1 MDMVQIRSA
10 EISDAKDILAVYE
23 YYVKHTAIS
32 FEYDVPTLE
41 EFRERIKKTLSKY
54 PYLVAV
60 RDGKIVGYSY
70 AGAFVGRAAYDWS
83 AELTIYLNPE
93 EKGHGTGRKLYEAI
107 EEKLAG
113 MGIKNLYACIGDPLE
128 EDEYLTRN
136 SEKFHAHMGF
146 TKVGTFHECGHKFG
160 RWYNMIWMEKII
172 GKHE

>member
-1 MDMVQIRSA
+1 
-10 EISDAKDILAVYE
+10 
-23 YYVKHTAIS
+23 
-32 FEYDVPTLE
+32 
-41 EFRERIKKTLSKY
+41 
-54 PYLVAV
+54 
-60 RDGKIVGYSY
+60 
-70 AGAFVGRAAYDWS
+70 VGRAAYDWS

-93 EKGHGTGRKLYEAI
+93 EKGHGIGRKLYEAI

-146 TKVGTFHECGHKFG
+146 TKVGTFHKCGHKFG

>member
-1 MDMVQIRSA
+1 MDMVQIRPA
-10 EISDAKDILAVYE
+10 EVSDAKDILAVYE

-83 AELTIYLNPE
+83 AELTIYLHPE
-93 EKGHGTGRKLYEAI
+93 EKGHGIGRKLYEAI

-136 SEKFHAHMGF
+136 SEKFHSHMGF

>member
-83 AELTIYLNPE
+83 AELTIYLSPE
-93 EKGHGTGRKLYEAI
+93 EKGHGTGRKLYEEI
-107 EEKLAG
+107 EEKLAD
-113 MGIKNLYACIGDPLE
+113 MSIKNLYACIGDPLE

-146 TKVGTFHECGHKFG
+146 TKVGTFHKCGHKFG

>member
-1 MDMVQIRSA
+1 MDMVQIRLA

-23 YYVKHTAIS
+23 YYVEHTAIS
-32 FEYDVPTLE
+32 FEYDVPTLA
-41 EFRERIKKTLSKY
+41 EFRERIRKTLSKY

-83 AELTIYLNPE
+83 AELTIYLSPE

-107 EEKLAG
+107 EEKLAD
-113 MGIKNLYACIGDPLE
+113 MDIKNLYACIGDPLE

-146 TKVGTFHECGHKFG
+146 QKVGTFHKCGHKFG